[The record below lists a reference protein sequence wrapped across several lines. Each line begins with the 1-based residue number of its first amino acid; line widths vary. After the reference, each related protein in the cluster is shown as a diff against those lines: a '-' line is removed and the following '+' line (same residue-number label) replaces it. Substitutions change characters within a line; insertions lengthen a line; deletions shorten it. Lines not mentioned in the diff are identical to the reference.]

1 MLPCSVIDQNVINI
15 TFVLGYI
22 SFPFQDYTQ
31 IILDQVFNS
40 NMYAQVLRQLLSL
53 QVTHNN
59 AMQV

>member
-1 MLPCSVIDQNVINI
+1 MFLTVSIILS
-15 TFVLGYI
+15 FVLGYI

>member
-22 SFPFQDYTQ
+22 SFHFQDYTQ